1 MKKIIVHTGY
11 IPEPIVQ
18 RSHKL
23 TPKDIAPHLAMII
36 PEDKIVHDVYQFLNN
51 VPENTTMEI
60 VTNNVIVVY
69 TIRAYIVEHRADY
82 EVEYR
87 WYDCKTNNEPH
98 YQIIT
103 QGDHGNFKN
112 VPDDG
117 FFDTINNLLLQMLGL

>member
-87 WYDCKTNNEPH
+87 WYDCMTNNEPH

-103 QGDHGNFKN
+103 QGDHGDFKN
-112 VPDDG
+112 VPDG

>member
-60 VTNNVIVVY
+60 VTNNVKHQDNY
-69 TIRAYIVEHRADY
+69 K
-82 EVEYR
+82 VEYR
-87 WYDCKTNNEPH
+87 WYNYNDESQ
-98 YQIIT
+98 YQLIT
-103 QGDHGNFKN
+103 QGDHGDFKN
-112 VPDDG
+112 APDG
-117 FFDTINNLLLQMLGL
+117 FFDTIDNLLLQILGL

>member
-69 TIRAYIVEHRADY
+69 TIREYIVKHQDNY
-82 EVEYR
+82 KVEYR
-87 WYDCKTNNEPH
+87 WYNYNDESQ
-98 YQIIT
+98 YQLIT
-103 QGDHGNFKN
+103 QSDHGDFKN
-112 VPDDG
+112 APDG
-117 FFDTINNLLLQMLGL
+117 FFDTIDNLLLQILGL

>member
-11 IPEPIVQ
+11 IPKPIVQ

-69 TIRAYIVEHRADY
+69 TIREYIVKHQDNY
-82 EVEYR
+82 KVEYR
-87 WYDCKTNNEPH
+87 WYNYNDESQ
-98 YQIIT
+98 YQLIT
-103 QGDHGNFKN
+103 QGDHGDFKN
-112 VPDDG
+112 APDG
-117 FFDTINNLLLQMLGL
+117 FFDTIDNLLLQILGL

>member
-51 VPENTTMEI
+51 VPENITMEI

-69 TIRAYIVEHRADY
+69 TIREYIVKHQGNY
-82 EVEYR
+82 KVEYR
-87 WYDCKTNNEPH
+87 WYNYNDESQ
-98 YQIIT
+98 YQLIT
-103 QGDHGNFKN
+103 QGDHGDFKN
-112 VPDDG
+112 APDG
-117 FFDTINNLLLQMLGL
+117 FFDTIDNLLLQILGL

>member
-60 VTNNVIVVY
+60 VTNNVNYFLKI
-69 TIRAYIVEHRADY
+69 
-82 EVEYR
+82 
-87 WYDCKTNNEPH
+87 
-98 YQIIT
+98 
-103 QGDHGNFKN
+103 F
-112 VPDDG
+112 
-117 FFDTINNLLLQMLGL
+117 

>member
-11 IPEPIVQ
+11 IPESIVQ
-18 RSHKL
+18 HSHKL

-69 TIRAYIVEHRADY
+69 TIREYIVKHQDNY
-82 EVEYR
+82 KVEYR
-87 WYDCKTNNEPH
+87 WYNYNDESQ
-98 YQIIT
+98 YQLIT
-103 QGDHGNFKN
+103 QGDHGDFKN
-112 VPDDG
+112 APDG
-117 FFDTINNLLLQMLGL
+117 FFDTIDNLLLQILGL

>member
-36 PEDKIVHDVYQFLNN
+36 PEDNIVHDVYQFLNN

-69 TIRAYIVEHRADY
+69 TIREYIVKHQDNY
-82 EVEYR
+82 KVEYR
-87 WYDCKTNNEPH
+87 WYNYNDESQ
-98 YQIIT
+98 YQLIT
-103 QGDHGNFKN
+103 QGDHGDFKN
-112 VPDDG
+112 APDG
-117 FFDTINNLLLQMLGL
+117 FFDTIDNLLLQILGL

>member
-36 PEDKIVHDVYQFLNN
+36 PEDKMVHDVYQFLNN

-69 TIRAYIVEHRADY
+69 TIREYIVKHQDNY
-82 EVEYR
+82 KVEYR
-87 WYDCKTNNEPH
+87 WYNYNDGSQ
-98 YQIIT
+98 YQLIT
-103 QGDHGNFKN
+103 QGDHGDFKN
-112 VPDDG
+112 APDG
-117 FFDTINNLLLQMLGL
+117 FFDTIDNLLLQMLGL

>member
-82 EVEYR
+82 KVEYR
-87 WYDCKTNNEPH
+87 WYDCMTNNEPH

-103 QGDHGNFKN
+103 QGDHGDFKN
-112 VPDDG
+112 VPDG

>member
-69 TIRAYIVEHRADY
+69 TIREYIVKHQDNY
-82 EVEYR
+82 KVEYR
-87 WYDCKTNNEPH
+87 WYNYNDASQ
-98 YQIIT
+98 YQLIT
-103 QGDHGNFKN
+103 QGDHGDFKN
-112 VPDDG
+112 APDG
-117 FFDTINNLLLQMLGL
+117 FFDTIDNLLVQILGL

>member
-18 RSHKL
+18 LSHKL

-69 TIRAYIVEHRADY
+69 TIREYIVKHQDNY
-82 EVEYR
+82 KVEYR
-87 WYDCKTNNEPH
+87 WYNYNDESQ
-98 YQIIT
+98 YQLIT
-103 QGDHGNFKN
+103 QGDHGDFKN
-112 VPDDG
+112 VPDG
-117 FFDTINNLLLQMLGL
+117 FFDTIDNLLLQILGL

>member
-18 RSHKL
+18 RSLKL

-69 TIRAYIVEHRADY
+69 TIREYIVKHQDNY
-82 EVEYR
+82 KVEYR
-87 WYDCKTNNEPH
+87 WYNYNDESQ
-98 YQIIT
+98 YQLIT
-103 QGDHGNFKN
+103 QGDHGDFKN
-112 VPDDG
+112 APDG
-117 FFDTINNLLLQMLGL
+117 FFDTIDNLLLQILGL

>member
-87 WYDCKTNNEPH
+87 WYDCMTNNEPH

-112 VPDDG
+112 VPDG

>member
-36 PEDKIVHDVYQFLNN
+36 PEDKMVHDVYQILNN

-69 TIRAYIVEHRADY
+69 TIREYIVKHQDNY
-82 EVEYR
+82 KVEYR
-87 WYDCKTNNEPH
+87 WYNYNDKSQ
-98 YQIIT
+98 YQLIT
-103 QGDHGNFKN
+103 QGDHGDFKN
-112 VPDDG
+112 APDG
-117 FFDTINNLLLQMLGL
+117 FFDTIDNLLLQMLGL

>member
-69 TIRAYIVEHRADY
+69 TIREYIVKHQDNY
-82 EVEYR
+82 KVEYR
-87 WYDCKTNNEPH
+87 WYNYNDESQ
-98 YQIIT
+98 YQLIT
-103 QGDHGNFKN
+103 QGDHGDFKN
-112 VPDDG
+112 AHDG
-117 FFDTINNLLLQMLGL
+117 FFDTIDNLLLQILGL

>member
-69 TIRAYIVEHRADY
+69 TIREYIVKHQDNY
-82 EVEYR
+82 KVEYR
-87 WYDCKTNNEPH
+87 WYNYIDESQ
-98 YQIIT
+98 YQLIT
-103 QGDHGNFKN
+103 QGDHGDFKN
-112 VPDDG
+112 APDG
-117 FFDTINNLLLQMLGL
+117 FFDTIDNLLLQILGL

>member
-87 WYDCKTNNEPH
+87 WYDCMTNNEPH

-103 QGDHGNFKN
+103 QGDHGDFRN
-112 VPDDG
+112 VPDG

>member
-1 MKKIIVHTGY
+1 MKKITVHTGY

-69 TIRAYIVEHRADY
+69 TIREYIVKHQDNY
-82 EVEYR
+82 KVEYR
-87 WYDCKTNNEPH
+87 WYNYNDESQ
-98 YQIIT
+98 YQLIT
-103 QGDHGNFKN
+103 QGDHGDFKN
-112 VPDDG
+112 APDG
-117 FFDTINNLLLQMLGL
+117 FFDTIDNLLLQILGL

>member
-23 TPKDIAPHLAMII
+23 IPKDIAPHLAMII

-69 TIRAYIVEHRADY
+69 TIREYIVKHQDNY
-82 EVEYR
+82 KVEYR
-87 WYDCKTNNEPH
+87 WYNYNDESQ
-98 YQIIT
+98 YQLIT
-103 QGDHGNFKN
+103 QGDHGDFKN
-112 VPDDG
+112 APDG
-117 FFDTINNLLLQMLGL
+117 FFDTIDNLLLQILGL

>member
-69 TIRAYIVEHRADY
+69 TIREYIVKHQDNY
-82 EVEYR
+82 KVEYR
-87 WYDCKTNNEPH
+87 WYNYNDESQ
-98 YQIIT
+98 YQLIT
-103 QGDHGNFKN
+103 QGDHGDFKN
-112 VPDDG
+112 APDG
-117 FFDTINNLLLQMLGL
+117 FFDTINNLLLQILSL